1 MQARLELPP
10 EPTSPRRARHFVT
23 TTLVAAGHDDLV
35 DVATLLV
42 TELVTNAV
50 LHARTDLEVEI
61 ADDEGEAGLRF
72 AVYDRSPALP
82 RERHNS
88 LSAATGRGLRLVD
101 TLSGGWHADRTADG
115 KRVWFDL
122 SAHGLAGEPNLDAW
136 DDDAGRVAL

>member
-23 TTLVAAGHDDLV
+23 TTLLASGHDDLV
-35 DVATLLV
+35 DIATLLV

-61 ADDEGEAGLRF
+61 ADDEGAPALRF

-101 TLSGGWHADRTADG
+101 TLSGGWHADRTSNG

-122 SAHGLAGEPNLDAW
+122 SPDGVAGEPDLDAW
-136 DDDAGRVAL
+136 DDGFGQVAL

>member
-10 EPTSPRRARHFVT
+10 EPTSPRLARQFVT

-50 LHARTDLEVEI
+50 LHARTALEVEI
-61 ADDEGEAGLRF
+61 GDGATSGVRF
-72 AVYDRSPALP
+72 AVSDRSPALP
-82 RERHNS
+82 RARHNS
-88 LSAATGRGLRLVD
+88 IAAATGRGLRMVD
-101 TLSGGWHADRTADG
+101 TLSGGWHADRTTTG

-122 SAHGLAGEPNLDAW
+122 SSLGPAGEPDLDAW
-136 DDDAGRVAL
+136 DDPSGWVAM

>member
-10 EPTSPRRARHFVT
+10 EPTSPRAARHFVT
-23 TTLVAAGHDDLV
+23 TTLVAAGHDELV
-35 DVATLLV
+35 DVAILLV

-50 LHARTDLEVEI
+50 LHARTRLEVEI
-61 ADDEGEAGLRF
+61 DDEEAGAGLRF

-82 RERHNS
+82 RERHHR

-115 KRVWFDL
+115 KRVWFEL
-122 SAHGLAGEPNLDAW
+122 APAGLAGEPDLDAW
-136 DDDAGRVAL
+136 DEPGQVAW